1 VYVNFSRFLAGL
13 AVVGVLFG
21 VVFGVGVATGRA
33 QRPAAVVAT
42 APTTPGGATG
52 GASSTSA
59 TTGAAPAGAPGAG
72 AGGAAA
78 FGVGGGG
85 GAPLTGSVESVSA
98 TAMAVKTSTGE
109 TVNVTLNGQTAVR
122 RIEAGTV
129 QDVKQGDQVI
139 VTRDAA
145 SVATAVQVVPPGTPL
160 GVGGGAGPRG
170 GATATGTPA
179 AGATPSGTPQRRGQ

>member
-42 APTTPGGATG
+42 A
-52 GASSTSA
+52 
-59 TTGAAPAGAPGAG
+59 TTGAASSASATPPGAAPSGAG
-72 AGGAAA
+72 AGTGGGA
-78 FGVGGGG
+78 FGGGGGG
-85 GAPLTGSVESVSA
+85 GAPLTGAVETVS
-98 TAMAVKTSTGE
+98 TTTMAVKTATGE
-109 TVNVTLNGQTAVR
+109 TVNVTLNSQTAVR
-122 RIEAGTV
+122 RIESGTV
-129 QDVKQGDQVI
+129 QDLRQGDQVI
-139 VTRDAA
+139 VARDAA
-145 SVATAVQVVPPGTPL
+145 SVATSVQVVPPGTSL

-170 GATATGTPA
+170 GAAATGTPA